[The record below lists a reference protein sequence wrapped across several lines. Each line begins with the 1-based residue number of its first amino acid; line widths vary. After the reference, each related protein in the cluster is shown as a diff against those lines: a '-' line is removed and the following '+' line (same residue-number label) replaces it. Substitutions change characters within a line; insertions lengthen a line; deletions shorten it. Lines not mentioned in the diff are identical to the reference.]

1 MKYLAAYFLAQL
13 GSKHGK
19 PTADDVKK
27 ILTSV
32 GIEVEEDRVTQVVEA
47 LNGNDLNELIEQGL
61 QKMTTVPSGATAAV
75 AAAVGAAPA
84 AAAGGESK
92 ESAKAAEKEEAA
104 EESDEDLGF
113 GLFD

>member
-1 MKYLAAYFLAQL
+1 M
-13 GSKHGK
+13 GSKQGK

-32 GIEVEEDRVTQVVEA
+32 GIEVDEGRLTQVVEA
-47 LNGNDLNELIEQGL
+47 LNGKDLNELIEQGL
-61 QKMTTVPSGATAAV
+61 QKMSTVPSGATAAV
-75 AAAVGAAPA
+75 AAAVGGAAP
-84 AAAGGESK
+84 AAGGESK
-92 ESAKAAEKEEAA
+92 EDTKAAEKEEAA

>member
-13 GSKHGK
+13 GSKRGK
-19 PTADDVKK
+19 PTADDLKK

-32 GIEVEEDRVTQVVEA
+32 SIEVEEDRVMQVVEA
-47 LNGNDLNELIEQGL
+47 LNGKDLEELIEQGL
-61 QKMTTVPSGATAAV
+61 QKMTSVPSGATAAI
-75 AAAVGAAPA
+75 AATVGAAPA
-84 AAAGGESK
+84 TVGRESK
-92 ESAKAAEKEEAA
+92 EDAKAAEKEEAA

>member
-19 PTADDVKK
+19 PTAEDVKK

-47 LNGNDLNELIEQGL
+47 LNGKDLNELIEQGL
-61 QKMTTVPSGATAAV
+61 QKMTTVPSGSTAAV
-75 AAAVGAAPA
+75 AAAIGAAPL
-84 AAAGGESK
+84 AAGGETK
-92 ESAKAAEKEEAA
+92 ENAKAVEKEEAA